1 MMRLRH
7 IVRSALCCLLCLT
20 VCAAPV
26 LAADVTLESY
36 QYNKRVWGFSTSNS
50 PSGSMY
56 YPFQDYGSLAGFDAV
71 SGTRSVLNLTSS
83 SHAAVREYWNK
94 DSEDTGSK
102 VYFLF
107 RFAYPDITINHM
119 DFYVGYY
126 KTTVKYTSD
135 PALDGH
141 TIVPSSLGLSTY
153 GNVYDGS
160 NADGVLIKHESNTNL
175 WPLTN
180 LHCNTDTL
188 YFESTI
194 MAQQQ
199 YMGLGSG
206 AYVWPVLVLDAD
218 IYSPNM
224 PAPPA
229 TLDDILESITVIQ
242 TSLDGLTQQV
252 TEINVK
258 TGVIQETIVDMKNQL
273 EDSNSSI
280 WGAFKDSVSGLF
292 VPSSGDLEGVKN
304 GFDQLAQEKLGGA
317 YQTIDLVDDGV
328 KSVVNK
334 FKNPGS
340 SPGVEFP
347 GISVPLG
354 GDTGT
359 VTLAASQT
367 VTIPEQITN
376 VLYPVA
382 GVIIPIVCVIWTIR
396 QCTDMVECFMSGMSY
411 AEFLH
416 RNSDEEDEEV

>member
-1 MMRLRH
+1 MTRSRL
-7 IVRSALCCLLCLT
+7 IVRSVLCCLLCLT
-20 VCAAPV
+20 VCVVPA
-26 LAADVTLESY
+26 LAADVTIESY
-36 QYNKRVWGFSTSNS
+36 QYNKRVWGFSSSNS

-56 YPFQDYGSLAGFDAV
+56 YPFQDYGSLAGFNAV

-83 SHAAVREYWNK
+83 SKSAVREYWNK
-94 DSEDTGSK
+94 DSQDTGSQ

-126 KTTVKYTSD
+126 KTSVKYTSD

-141 TIVPSSLGLSTY
+141 AIVPSSLGLSTY
-153 GNVYDGS
+153 GDVYDGS

-188 YFESTI
+188 YFESTV

-199 YMGLGSG
+199 FMGLGTG
-206 AYVWPVLVLDAD
+206 TYVWPVLVLDAD

-224 PAPPA
+224 PDPPA
-229 TLDDILESITVIQ
+229 TLDDIVDSITVIQ
-242 TSLDGLTQQV
+242 TSLDGLTQLV

-258 TGVIQETIVDMKNQL
+258 TGVIQETVVDMKNQL

-292 VPSSGDLEGVKN
+292 VPSADDLTGVKD

-317 YQTIDLVDDGV
+317 YQAVDMV
-328 KSVVNK
+328 SEVAQVVNNK

-340 SPGVEFP
+340 NSGVEFP

-354 GDTGT
+354 GDVGT

-367 VTIPEQITN
+367 VTIPEKITN
-376 VLYPVA
+376 VLYPVSSI
-382 GVIIPIVCVIWTIR
+382 IIPIVCAIWTVR
-396 QCTDMVECFMSGMSY
+396 LGLDMVNCFMSGMSY
-411 AEFLH
+411 GEFLH
-416 RNSDEEDEEV
+416 RHSDEEDNEV

>member
-1 MMRLRH
+1 M
-7 IVRSALCCLLCLT
+7 LCCLLCLT
-20 VCAAPV
+20 VCVGPV
-26 LAADVTLESY
+26 FAEGDDVYIEDYT
-36 QYNKRVWGFSTSNS
+36 YNKRVWGFSETSNGTTMHYPFADAGS
-50 PSGSMY
+50 VAGFGTMNGIRSVKNLVSTSYTAAREWWNRNSADSGS
-56 YPFQDYGSLAGFDAV
+56 DV
-71 SGTRSVLNLTSS
+71 
-83 SHAAVREYWNK
+83 H
-94 DSEDTGSK
+94 
-102 VYFLF
+102 FLF
-107 RFAYPDITINHM
+107 RFAYTDVTINYF

-126 KTTVKYTSD
+126 KTSTKYTSD

-141 TIVPSSLGLSTY
+141 KIIRSQLGLSTY
-153 GNVYDGS
+153 GSVYDG
-160 NADGVLIKHESNTNL
+160 ADGNGALLKQDSNTTL
-175 WPLTN
+175 WPLSDLQCSTGS
-180 LHCNTDTL
+180 L
-188 YFESTI
+188 YFASTI
-194 MAQQQ
+194 KAQQQ
-199 YMGLGSG
+199 YVGLGSG
-206 AYVWPVLVLDAD
+206 TYVWPVLVIDCD
-218 IYSPNM
+218 ISSPQM

-258 TGVIQETIVDMKNQL
+258 TGVIQETVVDMKNQL

-280 WGAFKDSVSGLF
+280 WGAFKESVSGLF
-292 VPSSGDLEGVKN
+292 VPSSSDLESVKK
-304 GFDQLAQEKLGGA
+304 GFDQLAQDKLGGA
-317 YQTIDLVDDGV
+317 YQTVELVDNGV
-328 KSVVNK
+328 QSVVNK

-354 GDTGT
+354 GDVGT

-367 VTIPEQITN
+367 VTIPEEITG

-416 RNSDEEDEEV
+416 RNSDKEDDEV